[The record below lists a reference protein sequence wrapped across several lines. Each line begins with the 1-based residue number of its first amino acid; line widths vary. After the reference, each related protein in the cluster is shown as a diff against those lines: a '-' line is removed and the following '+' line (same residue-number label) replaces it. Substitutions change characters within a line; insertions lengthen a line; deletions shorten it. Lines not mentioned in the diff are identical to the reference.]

1 MVDIQKARLSVFIGF
16 LFLIL
21 VGIVFFLFRAAVNGD
36 AVSRWVLF
44 LVFGTTAIILA
55 SFGIG
60 YVILLLTK
68 TDEEPQLHRGSE
80 VSFQRMTKQQP
91 GMWVDISQLPA
102 YVAKQQQQQK
112 KTVRRSLKK
121 KRR

>member
-16 LFLIL
+16 LFLL
-21 VGIVFFLFRAAVNGD
+21 LFAVVFYLFRAAMRGD
-36 AVSRWVLF
+36 VVSRWVLF
-44 LVFGTTAIILA
+44 LIFGTTAIILA

-68 TDEEPQLHRGSE
+68 TEEQPQLHRRSE
-80 VSFQRMTKQQP
+80 VSFQRTARHQP
-91 GMWVDISQLPA
+91 GMWIDISQLPA
-102 YVAKQQQQQK
+102 YAAKHQQQQK
-112 KTVRRSLKK
+112 KTARRSVKK